1 MKDESLTRILTGSLI
16 MVSLRREGCIDLRE
30 SKSQV
35 LELDMLTP
43 FII

>member
-1 MKDESLTRILTGSLI
+1 
-16 MVSLRREGCIDLRE
+16 MVSLRREGGIDLRE
-30 SKSQV
+30 FMSQV

>member
-16 MVSLRREGCIDLRE
+16 MVSLRREGCFDLCE
-30 SKSQV
+30 FMSQV